1 MLERRRNILV
11 GPRRDPAGRGTDM
24 KQLLETPQRADATAD
39 CRHHW
44 VIEPPAGATR
54 WGVCKRSGAAREFY
68 NAVADFPW
76 EEEREER
83 VPRGISWVR
92 EGGSRFSLGDE
103 SY

>member
-1 MLERRRNILV
+1 MEQVLQASHQV
-11 GPRRDPAGRGTDM
+11 Y
-24 KQLLETPQRADATAD
+24 ATAD

-44 VIEPPAGATR
+44 VIESPAGATSR
-54 WGVCKRSGAAREFY
+54 GTCKRCGAEREFY

-92 EGGSRFSLGDE
+92 EGGPRFSLGDE